1 MDEILNFNIRIYF
14 VYIIENFFWF
24 NFVGFVFGNKDFFVG
39 LGIFLDIYSNY
50 NGFYNVSLKNN

>member
-1 MDEILNFNIRIYF
+1 MNFNIRINF
-14 VYIIENFFWF
+14 VYIIEYFFWF
-24 NFVGFVFGNKDFFVG
+24 NFVGYVFGNKDFFVG